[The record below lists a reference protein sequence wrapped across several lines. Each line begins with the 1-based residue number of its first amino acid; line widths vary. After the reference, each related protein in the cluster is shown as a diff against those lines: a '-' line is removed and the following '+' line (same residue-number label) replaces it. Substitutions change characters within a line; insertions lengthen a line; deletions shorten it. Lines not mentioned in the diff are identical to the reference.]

1 MFKRSF
7 LMVAL
12 IFTLVFASAF
22 ASQMMMTRDLPSAY
36 DSGLTIEKAFK
47 TSQVP
52 LLVEFYSDTCGTCKR
67 LAPIIHDL
75 LETRYQNRL
84 TAVMMDVDD
93 PANAQIAQL
102 FGVDALPGL
111 FVFDH
116 KHMKKHQI
124 KAEEFVSEERLQ
136 LAIDQALTRTG
147 SRSATKAALNP

>member
-7 LMVAL
+7 LMVVL

-22 ASQMMMTRDLPSAY
+22 ASQMMMTRDLPSTY

-47 TSQVP
+47 TSQAP

-75 LETRYQNRL
+75 LETRYRNRL

-124 KAEEFVSEERLQ
+124 KAEEFVSQERLQ

-147 SRSATKAALNP
+147 SRTAAKASLNP